1 MPYLITPTGTRKCAC
16 VLIAILFIGLL
27 ASCNEATEIVPI
39 PTTLSPT
46 LTPSL
51 TTFPSPTTPPTVETI
66 QETEPRVL
74 IEYQRSGGFVGY
86 QDILTITSDGK
97 AILIQNNAQHQ
108 FTIDQNTTNQLIA
121 KFDQAGFSTLIKEYL
136 PADTCCDLIEFII
149 TYKDHTIRTMD
160 TAIPETLQPVLD
172 ALNEIIETKGSL

>member
-1 MPYLITPTGTRKCAC
+1 M
-16 VLIAILFIGLL
+16 
-27 ASCNEATEIVPI
+27 
-39 PTTLSPT
+39 
-46 LTPSL
+46 
-51 TTFPSPTTPPTVETI
+51 
-66 QETEPRVL
+66 L

-97 AILIQNNAQHQ
+97 AILIQNSAQHQ

-121 KFDQAGFSTLIKEYL
+121 KLDQAGFSTLGKEYL

-172 ALNEIIETKGSL
+172 ALNAIIETKGSL